1 MPVYQI
7 VIRKNLLKC
16 NSWIHKVLL
25 PFFLLFYFS
34 ENSFC
39 QSKNEN
45 DSIQTFT
52 LSQCVDYAELHQPF
66 VNQALINIEIAHT
79 TNFINLSGWLPQA
92 NISANLTH
100 YNTLPTAF
108 IKNSS
113 GQIVEQRTGVVN
125 TAAPILSVT
134 QTIFTPALLYAVKS
148 ADLYIDQAKQ
158 ITDSTKIN
166 VAATVSK
173 AFYNLL
179 LTLEQIDVFKEDTA
193 RLAKNMHDTYH
204 QYVSGIVDETDY
216 DEAAISLTNSTAQ
229 LKQATE
235 SVTPQYALLKQI
247 MGFPPEKQF
256 NISYDTTR
264 MMSEISFD
272 TTQTLQYQNRI
283 EYKVLQTSKKL
294 QGQLIHYYQYAWLP
308 SLSAFF
314 DYNLAYQNN
323 SFGALFANSYPY
335 SYIGLSL
342 SVPLFTGFA
351 RVKNLHRAKL
361 QLKLLDWDEVNLR
374 SQIYSEYTAALANY
388 KSNEFNLQAMK
399 DNMEKAK
406 RVYDIVTLQYSQGVV
421 AYLNVITAETNLI
434 TSEIGYKNA
443 LFQVLSSKIDLEKA
457 MGFIVVH

>member
-7 VIRKNLLKC
+7 VIRKNLLKL
-16 NSWIHKVLL
+16 NSWIYKVLL
-25 PFFLLFYFS
+25 SFFLLFYFS

-52 LSQCVDYAELHQPF
+52 LSQCVDYALLHQPF
-66 VNQALINIEIAHT
+66 VNQALINVEIAHT
-79 TNFINLSGWLPQA
+79 TNSINLSGWLPQA

-113 GQIVEQRTGVVN
+113 GQIMEQRTGVIN

-166 VAATVSK
+166 VVANVSK

-179 LTLEQIDVFKEDTA
+179 LTFEQIDVFKEDTA

-264 MMSEISFD
+264 MMNEISFD

-314 DYNLAYQNN
+314 DYNLAFQNN

-342 SVPLFTGFA
+342 NVPLFTGFA
-351 RVKNLHRAKL
+351 RIKNLHRANL

-388 KSNEFNLQAMK
+388 KSNEYNLHAMK

-421 AYLNVITAETNLI
+421 A
-434 TSEIGYKNA
+434 
-443 LFQVLSSKIDLEKA
+443 
-457 MGFIVVH
+457 

>member
-1 MPVYQI
+1 MPVHQI
-7 VIRKNLLKC
+7 VIRNLLA
-16 NSWIHKVLL
+16 
-25 PFFLLFYFS
+25 FFLLFYFS
-34 ENSFC
+34 ENGFC

-52 LSQCVDYAELHQPF
+52 LSQCVDYALQHQPF
-66 VNQALINIEIAHT
+66 VNQALINIDIAHT
-79 TNFINLSGWLPQA
+79 TNSINLSGWQPQA

-108 IKNSS
+108 IKNAA
-113 GQIVEQRTGVVN
+113 GQIMEQRTGVIN
-125 TAAPILSVT
+125 SAAPILSVT

-148 ADLYIDQAKQ
+148 ANLYIDQAKQ
-158 ITDSTKIN
+158 ITDSAKIN
-166 VAATVSK
+166 VVANTSK
-173 AFYNLL
+173 TFYSLL

-216 DEAAISLTNSTAQ
+216 DEAAISLTNSTVQ

-264 MMSEISFD
+264 MMNEISFD
-272 TTQTLQYQNRI
+272 TTQALQYQNRI

-308 SLSAFF
+308 SLGAFF
-314 DYNLAYQNN
+314 DYDLAFQNN
-323 SFGALFANSYPY
+323 SFGSLFANSYPY

-342 SVPLFTGFA
+342 NVPLFTGFA
-351 RVKNLHRAKL
+351 RVKNLHRANL
-361 QLKLLDWDEVNLR
+361 QLKLLDWDEVSLR
-374 SQIYSEYTAALANY
+374 SQIYSDYTAALANY
-388 KSNEFNLQAMK
+388 KSNEYNLHAMK

-421 AYLNVITAETNLI
+421 AYLNVITAEANLI
-434 TSEIGYKNA
+434 TSELGYKNA
-443 LFQVLSSKIDLEKA
+443 LLQVLSSKIDLEKA